1 MAKYFDVTGV
11 CRPSEHCMDRREWCM
26 DYRSGKWAKEILDSR
41 NEEGMWGNFHT
52 LAQPVRNKAITTEQA
67 IRRLRILGFTKE
79 DEAVQAVL
87 ERMCLCVSGEK
98 KIDDYYEKKLNLRKM
113 KICIYWSQRKMGK
126 RFPLCKWQ

>member
-1 MAKYFDVTGV
+1 
-11 CRPSEHCMDRREWCM
+11 M

-98 KIDDYYEKKLNLRKM
+98 KIDDYYEKKHDWPLFEKLMLSAWIRLFEPENEIALNVARQLSL
-113 KICIYWSQRKMGK
+113 IHI
-126 RFPLCKWQ
+126 

>member
-1 MAKYFDVTGV
+1 
-11 CRPSEHCMDRREWCM
+11 M

-87 ERMCLCVSGEK
+87 
-98 KIDDYYEKKLNLRKM
+98 
-113 KICIYWSQRKMGK
+113 
-126 RFPLCKWQ
+126 